1 MTVDQLSARRS
12 RKRLELFPELTVRE
26 TVAVALEARGRS
38 GFTTTALGLPVALRR
53 ERRRATE
60 TDELLSFLGLGRYA
74 DSYIADLSTGT
85 RRIVELAG
93 LLAVGA
99 EVLCLDEPTAGV
111 AQRETEA
118 FGPLLLEV
126 RRELGAAMVVIEH
139 DMPLIM
145 AISDRMYCLE
155 LGRVI
160 AEGPPAAVRQD
171 ARVIASYLG
180 TEHAVGA
187 TP

>member
-1 MTVDQLSARRS
+1 M
-12 RKRLELFPELTVRE
+12 RE
-26 TVAVALEARGRS
+26 TVAVALEARGRT
-38 GFTTTALGLPVALRR
+38 GFASTALGLPASRRR
-53 ERRRATE
+53 ERRWAAE
-60 TDELLSFLGLGRYA
+60 ADEIVAFLGLRRYA

-99 EVLCLDEPTAGV
+99 EMLCLDEPTAGV

-118 FGPLLLEV
+118 FGPLLLEI

-145 AISDRMYCLE
+145 AISDCMYCLE

-160 AEGPPAAVRQD
+160 AEGRPEQVRQD
-171 ARVIASYLG
+171 PRVITSYLG
-180 TEHAVGA
+180 TDRVAGAVS
-187 TP
+187 